1 MNLFELTRK
10 LVDIPS
16 VTGDE
21 AAAGRFLAAYL
32 ESLGYTVE
40 LQEVADE
47 RFNVIATTNEMP
59 RVALSTHMDVV
70 PPHIASSETDKYIFG
85 RGACD
90 AKGIIAAQITA
101 AEELRAEGVE
111 ELGLLFTVDEELGSA
126 GAKVANSHPISS
138 ECQYLI
144 NGEPT
149 ENKLAIGSK
158 GTMRVGLKTNGRA
171 AHSAYPEQGD
181 SAIEKLLDIL
191 ADIRKL
197 ELPRDDFFGATTCNI
212 GTIAG
217 GLKPNVIA
225 PNAQAELLFRLV
237 TPSQTIKDL
246 VRRTVNGRAEVDFP
260 ALSELQRMFAVDGI
274 EQTVVRFATDIPHL
288 KHWGAPLL
296 LGPGSILV
304 AHTDEEK
311 VSKEELKEAVRLYKQ
326 LVRALLARVE
336 EGAHT

>member
-21 AAAGRFLAAYL
+21 AAVGRFLASYL
-32 ESLGYTVE
+32 ESLDYRVE
-40 LQEVADE
+40 LQEVAPE
-47 RFNVIATTNEMP
+47 RFNVIATTTELP
-59 RVALSTHMDVV
+59 RVVLSTHMDVV
-70 PPHIASSETDKYIFG
+70 PPHIVSSETDEHIFG

-101 AEELRAEGVE
+101 AEELRAAGVE
-111 ELGLLFTVDEELGSA
+111 TIGLLFTVDEELGSA
-126 GAKVANSHPISS
+126 GARAANTHRLARD
-138 ECQYLI
+138 CQYLI

-158 GTMRVGLKTNGRA
+158 GTMRVLIKTQGRA

-191 ADIRKL
+191 ADVRKL

-237 TPSQTIKDL
+237 TASQTIKDL
-246 VRRTVNGRAEVDFP
+246 VHRVINHRAEIEFP
-260 ALSELQRMFAVDGI
+260 ALSEPQRMLAIDGI
-274 EQTVVRFATDIPHL
+274 EQTIVRFATDIPHL
-288 KHWGAPLL
+288 SNWGQPLL

-304 AHTDEEK
+304 AHTNEEK
-311 VSKEELKEAVRLYKQ
+311 VSKIELEESVRLYKQ
-326 LVRALLARVE
+326 LVRTLFSRIE
-336 EGAHT
+336 KEAHA